1 MILLIIHI
9 FLECGN
15 RAQIVKPIGGEPSL
29 DDDAAP
35 ASFGSGGEPGGFAAT
50 DNRKSDA
57 QLSGVIPLTPPA
69 ESRGVGKR

>member
-1 MILLIIHI
+1 MILLIILHI

-15 RAQIVKPIGGEPSL
+15 RVHVKPIGGEPSL
-29 DDDAAP
+29 DDDAAQ

>member
-1 MILLIIHI
+1 M
-9 FLECGN
+9 
-15 RAQIVKPIGGEPSL
+15 KPIGGAPSL
-29 DDDAAP
+29 DDDAQ